1 MKKDYADRGF
11 RSMNIEEI
19 LTALEDLVE
28 NSWTLP
34 MSGGRSVVDSAQIL
48 EFVKEMRLNIPAEMK
63 KAKLILSERDDII
76 IKAKNEAQG
85 IIQAAQAQAKQ
96 MISKEEVYLQAQT
109 RANEI
114 ITTAQSDAKELR
126 KASYEY
132 CDNMLKRSEESLKKS
147 LEDVIKLRKNVR
159 SADK

>member
-1 MKKDYADRGF
+1 
-11 RSMNIEEI
+11 MNLEEI

-48 EFVKEMRLNIPAEMK
+48 EFVKEMRLNIPAEIK
-63 KAKLILSERDDII
+63 KSKRILSEREEII
-76 IKAKNEAQG
+76 IKAKNEAQA
-85 IIQAAQAQAKQ
+85 IISSAQAQAKQ
-96 MISKEEVYLQAQT
+96 LMSQEQVYTMAQA
-109 RANEI
+109 RAKEI
-114 ITTAQSDAKELR
+114 ITSAQNDAKELR

-132 CDNMLKRSEESLKKS
+132 CENVLQKSEDSLRRS